1 MKYQYA
7 RLCLILVLSLLLGL
21 PLRESGYGVGVIGV
35 LSIAGIYTAACAAG
49 STRSRRRVY
58 LVAILPTVLITLQ
71 IALFGAAAGLALA
84 GTALVL
90 GFLAFAAVAILLR
103 LAQQDRVTADTV
115 LGGICVYLLIGFV
128 FFYLFDMVELIH
140 PGAFLERDQRLR
152 PPVNAEHLLIRRPEL
167 NYFSFVTLTT
177 VGFGDI
183 TPVDPLARVLT
194 VLEALFG
201 QIYLVTFLAFLVGN
215 YISQRDASKRVTALP
230 SSPRIASGQDVDG
243 GEARDKA
250 ATNAAEG

>member
-58 LVAILPTVLITLQ
+58 LVAILPTVLITLK

-167 NYFSFVTLTT
+167 NYFSFVTLTCLSDHYAT
-177 VGFGDI
+177 AASVWSSISMHSGEGAS
-183 TPVDPLARVLT
+183 TP
-194 VLEALFG
+194 EALKTRCCH
-201 QIYLVTFLAFLVGN
+201 IWSRNAPSMSLNVGL
-215 YISQRDASKRVTALP
+215 TL
-230 SSPRIASGQDVDG
+230 
-243 GEARDKA
+243 
-250 ATNAAEG
+250 

>member
-1 MKYQYA
+1 MRA
-7 RLCLILVLSLLLGL
+7 NRS
-21 PLRESGYGVGVIGV
+21 SSSIGV
-35 LSIAGIYTAACAAG
+35 SQYRRLIEASP
-49 STRSRRRVY
+49 TRGAEPGGTPDRSK
-58 LVAILPTVLITLQ
+58 
-71 IALFGAAAGLALA
+71 LFGSHGQRPWLHE
-84 GTALVL
+84 V
-90 GFLAFAAVAILLR
+90 
-103 LAQQDRVTADTV
+103 VTADTV

-215 YISQRDASKRVTALP
+215 YISQRDASRRVTALP

-250 ATNAAEG
+250 ATNAVEG